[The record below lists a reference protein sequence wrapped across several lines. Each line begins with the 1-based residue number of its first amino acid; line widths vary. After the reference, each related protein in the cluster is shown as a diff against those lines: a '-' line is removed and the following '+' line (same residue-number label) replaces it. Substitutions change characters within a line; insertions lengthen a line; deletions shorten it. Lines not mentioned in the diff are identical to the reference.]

1 VDNIAEFNG
10 AILTSMAQHKRK
22 RAERAA
28 ADNHATDAKE
38 PRRRRSFV
46 QEDNKSGSDTED
58 SDLEREVDEFVTIER

>member
-1 VDNIAEFNG
+1 MDNIAEFNG

-22 RAERAA
+22 RAERDA
-28 ADNHATDAKE
+28 ADKHATDAKE
-38 PRRRRSFV
+38 PRRRTSP